1 MTIKPEQVPEAS
13 MRALCKSMNCEWVMQ
28 SPEDLA
34 VCRRHIAAA
43 LNAWPGKSFEE
54 KHNLLTQTSHT
65 NLVIPLGEA

>member
-1 MTIKPEQVPEAS
+1 MTIKPEQVPKE
-13 MRALCKSMNCEWVMQ
+13 VY
-28 SPEDLA
+28 DA
-34 VCRRHIAAA
+34 VWDAIADNPVVKPDEIVAAA